1 LPQAWQLIYGGG
13 HVVMDQVPI
22 DIFLIMSIGLG
33 GGYIAGGQV
42 LHALLG

>member
-1 LPQAWQLIYGGG
+1 MKIDLTSNPQRSGQ
-13 HVVMDQVPI
+13 MPI

-33 GGYIAGGQV
+33 VGYIAGGQV